1 MTNIGVEA
9 IHNAPL
15 FLIYENAKNSCLNLV
30 IVSRK
35 KRAKLSVEDALS
47 DRQDA
52 YPTVMRC
59 LIGKIRGFALSRK
72 SCSWRD
78 AEPNRAPECKILEL
92 QASEN

>member
-1 MTNIGVEA
+1 MPATKLSDKDQAYIKKIEEAWGVERR
-9 IHNAPL
+9 
-15 FLIYENAKNSCLNLV
+15 
-30 IVSRK
+30 SRS
-35 KRAKLSVEDALS
+35 AKLSVEDALS